1 MDEQWIFTSRFSGY
15 PRYADRF
22 WYNLDKTS
30 LSTNPNPLPGI
41 FIAFID
47 NIEGEF
53 QMNVHLPCPVW
64 TMTTA
69 PLGIRPCSSSQ
80 ASRSSSCSTLS
91 KPRACTLLKQEWIL
105 ELTNSLKNGYIVQL
119 GSPAHLRCHV
129 NLDTGSYQTWN
140 RDLLRLKCIELG
152 IRQDCL
158 KLRRVICNRWETD
171 MNDVMKSLNI
181 TIHKWHDMVKSKR
194 YPMGITHPPLSL
206 GEMSRRIQVSAAA
219 YQRRRQSKKAFLN
232 TQRNPECY

>member
-1 MDEQWIFTSRFSGY
+1 MFTSHVQCGQWPQHHWES
-15 PRYADRF
+15 DR
-22 WYNLDKTS
+22 
-30 LSTNPNPLPGI
+30 
-41 FIAFID
+41 
-47 NIEGEF
+47 
-53 QMNVHLPCPVW
+53 VHLPKLPGHQVAAHCPCHGR
-64 TMTTA
+64 A
-69 PLGIRPCSSSQ
+69 PC
-80 ASRSSSCSTLS
+80 
-91 KPRACTLLKQEWIL
+91 LKQEWIL